1 MQRLLRLIRTW
12 MRPPAELDLHYKM
25 EGQYDHHVEVE
36 VRGGEVR
43 VLGGTY
49 CSHMGR
55 WRPLRT
61 SERRRLR
68 AALDDLERGPLYAAP
83 PPAADAFSRSLV
95 VRRGGEQQTYRW
107 WGPDVPRGYPGVH
120 RLAHELAILQP

>member
-1 MQRLLRLIRTW
+1 MPLLRLLRRLT
-12 MRPPAELDLHYKM
+12 RPPAELDLHYKM

-55 WRPLRT
+55 WRPLRRP
-61 SERRRLR
+61 ERRRLER
-68 AALDDLERGPLYAAP
+68 ALAGLEAGPLYSAP
-83 PPAADAFSRSLV
+83 PPEADAFSRSLV

-107 WGPDVPRGYPGVH
+107 WGPDAPRGYDGAH

>member
-1 MQRLLRLIRTW
+1 MPLLRLIRSLVSPTV
-12 MRPPAELDLHYKM
+12 PLDLHYKM

-36 VRGGEVR
+36 VRHGEVR

-55 WRPLRT
+55 WRPLHR
-61 SERRRLR
+61 SERRRLE
-68 AALDDLERGPLYAAP
+68 AALDRLEEGPLYTAP
-83 PPAADAFSRSLV
+83 PPGADAFNRSLV
-95 VRRGGEQQTYRW
+95 VRRGSGQDTYRW
-107 WGPDVPRGYPGVH
+107 WGPDAPTGFPGAH